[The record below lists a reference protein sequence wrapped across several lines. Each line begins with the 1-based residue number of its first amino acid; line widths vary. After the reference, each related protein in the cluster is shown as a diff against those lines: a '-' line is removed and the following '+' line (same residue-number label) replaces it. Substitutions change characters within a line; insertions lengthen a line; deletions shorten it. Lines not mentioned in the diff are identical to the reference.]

1 MYVCVSVCMYA
12 ALNRSTLAEM
22 RGMDRL
28 LIAHICFIR
37 TYIYVYIYIHLY
49 AGVPALS
56 YEYEVEAAR
65 SAFEV
70 CYVFGG

>member
-12 ALNRSTLAEM
+12 ALKRSTLAEM

-28 LIAHICFIR
+28 LIAHTCFIL
-37 TYIYVYIYIHLY
+37 TCIYIYIHIY
-49 AGVPALS
+49 TGVPALS